1 MQLVVPEFF
10 CPHIVTADA
19 RVIEHVGH
27 RSNHSRRPRDVVD
40 RSSEPEEIT
49 REHRMID
56 VSLFV
61 RPSNGS
67 MSSDC
72 WNEREIWILRGQT
85 FKLFEKRRVVR
96 ITVRIEQIQ
105 FVWQTFLGSLLED
118 AANRSNPDAARQK
131 HRRPCDISMQ
141 SEGSPGT
148 AHDELRAKSSRL
160 QCGLK
165 RRSFSCASRS

>member
-67 MSSDC
+67 MSSD
-72 WNEREIWILRGQT
+72 
-85 FKLFEKRRVVR
+85 
-96 ITVRIEQIQ
+96 
-105 FVWQTFLGSLLED
+105 
-118 AANRSNPDAARQK
+118 
-131 HRRPCDISMQ
+131 
-141 SEGSPGT
+141 
-148 AHDELRAKSSRL
+148 
-160 QCGLK
+160 
-165 RRSFSCASRS
+165 